1 MTTTMTHD
9 DYLDWL
15 TDQIMSTAEVMGTD
29 IKPNAAAMMAED
41 LSDYPPAVM
50 KKAMRRVRA
59 EHTGRLTLK
68 AILDRVDEAVGRPA
82 ANEAWAAALE
92 ALDEA
97 KTVVW
102 TDEMAQAWG
111 VARAIAAAGDLVG
124 ARMAF
129 IGAYE
134 RLVRDAREAGA
145 MPVVT
150 VSEGWD
156 KDQRVAAVEKAA
168 RLGYLPEE
176 QARAYL
182 PAPEQPVFN
191 PVALLT
197 GHVEVSAGAPPE
209 VRERLRKLRMELEQS
224 DKVRAE
230 ERRQQREREAA
241 DLQRRKAEVAR
252 MVADYT
258 REAA

>member
-1 MTTTMTHD
+1 MNYDRD
-9 DYLDWL
+9 DYIDWL
-15 TDQIMSTAEVMGTD
+15 TEQIVATSEVLGHD
-29 IKPNAAAMMAED
+29 IKATAAGMMAED
-41 LSDYPPAVM
+41 LCDYPPAVM

-111 VARAIAAAGDLVG
+111 VARPIAAAGDLVG

-168 RLGYLPEE
+168 RLGYLPQE

-191 PVALLT
+191 PVALL
-197 GHVEVSAGAPPE
+197 GGRVEVSAGAPPE
-209 VRERLRKLRMELEQS
+209 VRERLRKLCVEMEQS

-230 ERRQQREREAA
+230 QRRQQREREAF
-241 DLQRRKAEVAR
+241 DLQRRKADVAR

-258 REAA
+258 RKAA

>member
-1 MTTTMTHD
+1 MNYDRD
-9 DYLDWL
+9 DYIDWL
-15 TDQIMSTAEVMGTD
+15 TEQIVATSEVLGHD
-29 IKPNAAAMMAED
+29 IKATAAGMMAED
-41 LSDYPPAVM
+41 LCDYPPAVM

-82 ANEAWAAALE
+82 ANEAWAASLE

-111 VARAIAAAGDLVG
+111 VARPIAAAGDLVG

-156 KDQRVAAVEKAA
+156 KDHRVAAVEKAA
-168 RLGYLPEE
+168 RLGYLPQE

-197 GHVEVSAGAPPE
+197 GRVEVSAGAPPE
-209 VRERLRKLRMELEQS
+209 VRERLRKLCVEMEQS

-230 ERRQQREREAA
+230 QRRQQREREAT